1 MRHGGRW
8 PHSLAGAGKAAEEE
22 QPLSSRLQALQRKSK
37 GFGLHPRP
45 AKRFP
50 LPAPVKLQGWE
61 AKSSRSW
68 AGGFPHVFSHT
79 ILTLSS
85 DTLCQIPSLFTL
97 KSLCTWQ
104 TSFLSNFVCVHPLCL
119 PSDHHLLWIY
129 MHRGSICSHHHFF
142 RLQTQHSK
150 GLPGRVGTWITPNP
164 TF

>member
-97 KSLCTWQ
+97 KSLCTGRHRSCP
-104 TSFLSNFVCVHPLCL
+104 TSYVCIPSAYPQITIYCEFTCIGGQFAVTTTSSGSRLSTL
-119 PSDHHLLWIY
+119 
-129 MHRGSICSHHHFF
+129 
-142 RLQTQHSK
+142 
-150 GLPGRVGTWITPNP
+150 RVSQEESALE
-164 TF
+164 